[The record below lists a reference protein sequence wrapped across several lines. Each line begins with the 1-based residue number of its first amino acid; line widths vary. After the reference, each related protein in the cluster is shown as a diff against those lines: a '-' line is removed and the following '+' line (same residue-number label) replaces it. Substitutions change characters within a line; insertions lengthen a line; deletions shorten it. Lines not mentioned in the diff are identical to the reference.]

1 MARIKGVRQKVPL
14 IDVRVSRTTA
24 IMRGRK
30 FHYGWVVVA
39 VTCVAL
45 LTAAGVRS
53 TPGILM
59 VPLEQDFHWSRATI
73 AFSVSINLIL
83 YGCIGPF
90 AAAVMERFGVR
101 RSVVSA
107 LVLVAVGVAST
118 SLMRFPWQLIL
129 MWGFLVG
136 CGTGFLASVL
146 SATVAARW
154 FTERRGLVIGILSGG
169 SSTGQLVFLPVM
181 ANITST
187 YGWRT
192 TVLVIAAITAAI
204 VPLVALFLRDR
215 PQDVGLLPYGETG
228 EVKPVP
234 APKGNPIALAFAGLG
249 VAVRNRD
256 IWLLSATYFV
266 CGASTNGLIGTH
278 LIPAC
283 IDHGYSEVSGATLL
297 ATIGIFNFFGTL
309 ASGWLADRFDNR
321 LLLFIYF
328 ALRGLSLLY
337 LPFSFADFYVLS
349 LFTVFYGVDWFATV
363 APTIRLVT
371 NTVGRERSGIVYGW
385 VFTVHQLGGASAA
398 FFAGLFR
405 IEFGTYL
412 QAFMLSGLMCLCA
425 AIAVLFIGRG
435 PSLRQRELAAAV

>member
-1 MARIKGVRQKVPL
+1 MP
-14 IDVRVSRTTA
+14 
-24 IMRGRK
+24 GRK
-30 FHYGWVVVA
+30 FHYGWIVVG

-45 LTAAGVRS
+45 LTGAGVRS

-59 VPLEQDFHWSRATI
+59 VPLEHEFHWSRATI
-73 AFSVSINLIL
+73 ALSVSINLIL

-101 RSVVSA
+101 RSVMCA
-107 LVLVAVGVAST
+107 LVLVAAGVAST

-136 CGTGFLASVL
+136 SGTGFLASVL
-146 SATVAARW
+146 SATVATRW
-154 FTERRGLVIGILSGG
+154 FTEKRGFVIGILSGG

-192 TVLVIAAITAAI
+192 TVIAIAAIAAAI
-204 VPLVALFLRDR
+204 VPLVALLLRDR

-234 APKGNPIALAFAGLG
+234 APQGNPVALAFAGLRD
-249 VAVRNRD
+249 AVRNRD
-256 IWLLSATYFV
+256 VWLLASTYFV

-321 LLLFIYF
+321 LLLFVYF

-337 LPFSFADFYVLS
+337 LPFAFTNFYVLS

-371 NTVGRERSGIVYGW
+371 GAVGRERSSIVYGW
-385 VFTVHQLGGASAA
+385 VFTVHQIGGASAA

-405 IEFGTYL
+405 IELGSYM
-412 QAFMLSGLMCLCA
+412 QAFMLSGLLCLCA

-435 PSLRQRELAAAV
+435 LNLRDRALPAPV

>member
-1 MARIKGVRQKVPL
+1 MP
-14 IDVRVSRTTA
+14 
-24 IMRGRK
+24 GRK
-30 FHYGWVVVA
+30 FHYGWIVIGA
-39 VTCVAL
+39 TCVAL

-59 VPLEQDFHWSRATI
+59 VPLEQEFHWSRATI
-73 AFSVSINLIL
+73 ALSVSTNLIL

-101 RSVVSA
+101 RSVVCA
-107 LVLVAVGVAST
+107 LVLVAAGVAST
-118 SLMRFPWQLIL
+118 TLMRFPWQLIL

-136 CGTGFLASVL
+136 TGTGFLASVL
-146 SATVAARW
+146 SATVATRW
-154 FTERRGLVIGILSGG
+154 FTKRRGLVIGILSGG

-192 TVLVIAAITAAI
+192 TVIAIAAITTAI
-204 VPLVALFLRDR
+204 VPLVALLMRDR

-234 APKGNPIALAFAGLG
+234 APKGNPVALAFAGLRD
-249 VAVRNRD
+249 AVRNRD
-256 IWLLSATYFV
+256 IWLLAATYFV

-309 ASGWLADRFDNR
+309 ASGWLTDRFDNR
-321 LLLFIYF
+321 LLLFVYF

-337 LPFSFADFYVLS
+337 LPFSFTNFYVLS

-371 NTVGRERSGIVYGW
+371 NAVGRERGAIVYGW
-385 VFTVHQLGGASAA
+385 VFTVHQIGGAAAA

-412 QAFMLSGLMCLCA
+412 QAFMLSGLMCLFA
-425 AIAVLFIGRG
+425 ALAVLFIGRG
-435 PSLRQRELAAAV
+435 PNLRERELAAAV

>member
-1 MARIKGVRQKVPL
+1 MP
-14 IDVRVSRTTA
+14 
-24 IMRGRK
+24 GRK
-30 FHYGWVVVA
+30 FHYGWIVVGI
-39 VTCVAL
+39 TCVAL
-45 LTAAGVRS
+45 LTGAGVRS

-59 VPLEQDFHWSRATI
+59 VPLEHEFHWSRATI
-73 AFSVSINLIL
+73 ALSVSINLIL

-101 RSVVSA
+101 RSVMCA
-107 LVLVAVGVAST
+107 LVLVAAGVAST

-136 CGTGFLASVL
+136 SGTGFLASVL
-146 SATVAARW
+146 SATVATRW
-154 FTERRGLVIGILSGG
+154 FTEKRGLVIGILSGG

-192 TVLVIAAITAAI
+192 TVIAIAAIAAAI
-204 VPLVALFLRDR
+204 VPLVALLLRDR

-228 EVKPVP
+228 EIKPVP
-234 APKGNPIALAFAGLG
+234 APQGNPIALAFAGLRD
-249 VAVRNRD
+249 AVRNRD
-256 IWLLSATYFV
+256 IWLLAATYFV

-321 LLLFIYF
+321 LLLFVYF

-337 LPFSFADFYVLS
+337 LPFAFTNFYVLG

-371 NTVGRERSGIVYGW
+371 GAVGRERSSIVYGW
-385 VFTVHQLGGASAA
+385 VFTVHQIGGASAA

-405 IEFGTYL
+405 IELGSYM
-412 QAFMLSGLMCLCA
+412 QAFMLSGLLCLCA

-435 PSLRQRELAAAV
+435 LNLRDRAAPAAV

>member
-1 MARIKGVRQKVPL
+1 ML
-14 IDVRVSRTTA
+14 
-24 IMRGRK
+24 GRK
-30 FHYGWVVVA
+30 FHYGWVVVG

-107 LVLVAVGVAST
+107 LVLVAIGVAST

-136 CGTGFLASVL
+136 SGTGFLASVL
-146 SATVAARW
+146 SATVATRW

-169 SSTGQLVFLPVM
+169 SSTGQLIFLPVM

-234 APKGNPIALAFAGLG
+234 AAKGNPIALAFAGLR

-297 ATIGIFNFFGTL
+297 AAIGIFNFFGTL

-321 LLLFIYF
+321 LLLFVYF

-385 VFTVHQLGGASAA
+385 VFTVHQIGGASAA

-412 QAFMLSGLMCLCA
+412 QAFMLSGLMCLFA

-435 PSLRQRELAAAV
+435 ENLQGRELAAAV

>member
-1 MARIKGVRQKVPL
+1 MP
-14 IDVRVSRTTA
+14 
-24 IMRGRK
+24 GRK
-30 FHYGWVVVA
+30 FHYGWIVVG

-45 LTAAGVRS
+45 LTGAGVRS

-59 VPLEQDFHWSRATI
+59 VPLEHEFHWSRATI
-73 AFSVSINLIL
+73 ALSVSINLIL

-101 RSVVSA
+101 RSVMCA
-107 LVLVAVGVAST
+107 LVLVAAGVAST

-136 CGTGFLASVL
+136 SGTGFLASVL
-146 SATVAARW
+146 SATVATRW
-154 FTERRGLVIGILSGG
+154 FTEKRGFVIGILSGG

-192 TVLVIAAITAAI
+192 TVIAIAAIAAAI
-204 VPLVALFLRDR
+204 VPLVALLLRDR

-234 APKGNPIALAFAGLG
+234 APQGNPVALAFAGLRD
-249 VAVRNRD
+249 AVRNRD
-256 IWLLSATYFV
+256 VWLLASTYFV

-321 LLLFIYF
+321 LLLFVYF

-337 LPFSFADFYVLS
+337 LPFAFTNFYVLS

-371 NTVGRERSGIVYGW
+371 GAVGRERSSIVYGW
-385 VFTVHQLGGASAA
+385 VFTVHQIGGASAA

-405 IEFGTYL
+405 IELGTYM
-412 QAFMLSGLMCLCA
+412 QAFMLSGLLCLCA

-435 PSLRQRELAAAV
+435 LNLRDRALPAPV

>member
-1 MARIKGVRQKVPL
+1 MP
-14 IDVRVSRTTA
+14 
-24 IMRGRK
+24 GRK
-30 FHYGWVVVA
+30 FHYGWIVVG

-45 LTAAGVRS
+45 LTGAGVRS

-59 VPLEQDFHWSRATI
+59 VPLEHEFHWSRATI

-101 RSVVSA
+101 RSVMCA
-107 LVLVAVGVAST
+107 LVLVAAGVAST

-136 CGTGFLASVL
+136 SGTGFLASVL
-146 SATVAARW
+146 SATVATRW
-154 FTERRGLVIGILSGG
+154 FTEKRGLVIGILSGG

-192 TVLVIAAITAAI
+192 TVIAIAAIAAAI
-204 VPLVALFLRDR
+204 VPLVALLLRDR

-228 EVKPVP
+228 EIKPLP
-234 APKGNPIALAFAGLG
+234 APKGNPVALAFAGLRD
-249 VAVRNRD
+249 AVRNRD
-256 IWLLSATYFV
+256 IWLLASTYFV

-321 LLLFIYF
+321 LLLFVYF

-337 LPFSFADFYVLS
+337 LPFAFTNFYVLS

-371 NTVGRERSGIVYGW
+371 GAVGRERSSIVYGW
-385 VFTVHQLGGASAA
+385 VFTVHQIGGASAA

-405 IEFGTYL
+405 IELGTYM
-412 QAFMLSGLMCLCA
+412 QAFMLSGLLCLCA
-425 AIAVLFIGRG
+425 AITVLFIGRG
-435 PSLRQRELAAAV
+435 LNLRDREVPVTA

>member
-1 MARIKGVRQKVPL
+1 ML
-14 IDVRVSRTTA
+14 
-24 IMRGRK
+24 GRK
-30 FHYGWVVVA
+30 FHYGWIVVG

-59 VPLEQDFHWSRATI
+59 VPLEHEFHWSRPTI
-73 AFSVSINLIL
+73 ALAVSINLIL

-129 MWGFLVG
+129 MWGLLVG
-136 CGTGFLASVL
+136 SGTGFLASVL
-146 SATVAARW
+146 SATVATRW

-192 TVLVIAAITAAI
+192 TVIVIAAITAAI
-204 VPLVALFLRDR
+204 VPLVALLLRDR

-234 APKGNPIALAFAGLG
+234 APKGNPVALAFAGLR
-249 VAVRNRD
+249 VAVGNRD
-256 IWLLSATYFV
+256 IWLLAATYFV

-321 LLLFIYF
+321 LLLFVYF
-328 ALRGLSLLY
+328 GLRGLSLLY
-337 LPFSFADFYVLS
+337 LPFSFANFYVLS

-371 NTVGRERSGIVYGW
+371 NAVGRERSGIVYGW

-405 IEFGTYL
+405 IEFGTYM
-412 QAFMLSGLMCLCA
+412 QAFMLSGLMCLLA
-425 AIAVLFIGRG
+425 AIAVLFIGRD
-435 PSLRQRELAAAV
+435 SNLRERELAAAV

>member
-1 MARIKGVRQKVPL
+1 MP
-14 IDVRVSRTTA
+14 
-24 IMRGRK
+24 GRK
-30 FHYGWVVVA
+30 FHYGWIVVG

-45 LTAAGVRS
+45 LTGAGVRS

-59 VPLEQDFHWSRATI
+59 VPLEHEFHWSRATI

-101 RSVVSA
+101 RSVICA
-107 LVLVAVGVAST
+107 LVLVAAGVAST

-136 CGTGFLASVL
+136 SGTGFLASVL
-146 SATVAARW
+146 SATVATRW
-154 FTERRGLVIGILSGG
+154 FTEKRGLVIGILSGG

-192 TVLVIAAITAAI
+192 TVIAIAAIAAAV
-204 VPLVALFLRDR
+204 VPLVALLLRDR

-228 EVKPVP
+228 EIKPVP
-234 APKGNPIALAFAGLG
+234 APKGNPVALAFAGLRD
-249 VAVRNRD
+249 AVRNRD
-256 IWLLSATYFV
+256 IWLLAATYFV

-321 LLLFIYF
+321 LLLFVYF

-337 LPFSFADFYVLS
+337 LPFAFTNFYVLS

-371 NTVGRERSGIVYGW
+371 GAVGRERSSIVYGW
-385 VFTVHQLGGASAA
+385 VFTVHQIGGASAA

-405 IEFGTYL
+405 IELGTYM
-412 QAFMLSGLMCLCA
+412 QAFMLSGLLCLCA

-435 PSLRQRELAAAV
+435 LNLRDREAPALA

>member
-1 MARIKGVRQKVPL
+1 MP
-14 IDVRVSRTTA
+14 
-24 IMRGRK
+24 GRK
-30 FHYGWVVVA
+30 FHYGWIVVG

-45 LTAAGVRS
+45 LTGAGVRS

-59 VPLEQDFHWSRATI
+59 VPLEHEFHWSRATI

-101 RSVVSA
+101 RSVMCA
-107 LVLVAVGVAST
+107 LVLVAAGVAST

-129 MWGFLVG
+129 MWGVLVG
-136 CGTGFLASVL
+136 SGTGFLASVL
-146 SATVAARW
+146 SATVATRW
-154 FTERRGLVIGILSGG
+154 FTEKRGLVIGILSGG

-192 TVLVIAAITAAI
+192 TVIAIAAIAAAI
-204 VPLVALFLRDR
+204 VPLVALLLRDR

-228 EVKPVP
+228 EIKPLP
-234 APKGNPIALAFAGLG
+234 APKGNPVALAFAGLRD
-249 VAVRNRD
+249 AVRNRD
-256 IWLLSATYFV
+256 IWLLASTYFV

-321 LLLFIYF
+321 LLLFVYF

-337 LPFSFADFYVLS
+337 LPFAFTNFYVLS

-371 NTVGRERSGIVYGW
+371 GAVGRERSSIVYGW
-385 VFTVHQLGGASAA
+385 VFTVHQIGGASAA

-405 IEFGTYL
+405 IELGTYM
-412 QAFMLSGLMCLCA
+412 QAFMLSGLLCLCA
-425 AIAVLFIGRG
+425 AITVLFIGRG
-435 PSLRQRELAAAV
+435 LNLRDRALPAPV